1 MKKYVNVDTIFHV
14 IWHNASVFIRLTLRT
29 LVFLFVLYVL
39 FVVLDKYLVWIYLPW
54 IFAVFGMGLFVKYSI
69 DFLNIYLDW
78 LILSEWGITI
88 FMREWLFDH
97 STEFFERDKIE
108 TISHNQNSFW
118 DKLFVKGDLL
128 IKLEHGIE
136 YPFENINY
144 PQRQAEKILKY
155 KSQFSLDLPV
165 EKSSAITDDKMAIIA
180 EALSEVVK
188 EYMEKKTTEEEE
200 EDY

>member
-1 MKKYVNVDTIFHV
+1 M
-14 IWHNASVFIRLTLRT
+14 
-29 LVFLFVLYVL
+29 
-39 FVVLDKYLVWIYLPW
+39 
-54 IFAVFGMGLFVKYSI
+54 
-69 DFLNIYLDW
+69 
-78 LILSEWGITI
+78 
-88 FMREWLFDH
+88 
-97 STEFFERDKIE
+97 
-108 TISHNQNSFW
+108 
-118 DKLFVKGDLL
+118 L